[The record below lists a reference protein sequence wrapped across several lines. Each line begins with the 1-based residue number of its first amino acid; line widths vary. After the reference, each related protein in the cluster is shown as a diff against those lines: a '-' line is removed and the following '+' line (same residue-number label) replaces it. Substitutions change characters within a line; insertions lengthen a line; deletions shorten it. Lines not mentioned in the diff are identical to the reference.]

1 MEFTPPP
8 QPLFTIKNHSIR
20 LIDILSEYD
29 PDKWEK
35 ATSKYRKPRYQRY
48 PRGKSKE
55 DIEWCKELVKTVLF
69 QGIIGGIVMSKHNKI
84 VISDGVPYNEE
95 WYNIEDGQTRLD
107 ALLRFRN
114 DEFKTEYGDY
124 QYVKDTFDNYHIS
137 VIIAE
142 KADQRTSEDVYF
154 KELVTNFDKLQR
166 SKPLSNAD
174 RYYAHIQEYRI
185 IDDSKQIIYAG
196 SPIVN
201 YTIELVEKYKKSFST
216 IFGLK
221 MISGEDGW
229 MRKKIQEIVG
239 LISGM
244 IWGPEYLN
252 GKFMNHMPILFEE
265 ITDEQ
270 KSTCDEYIQQIF
282 KVAENAFG
290 VLPKIKGEHSSS
302 YFTIANLS
310 SLIVLDCCN
319 NQHKEDDAFQMRWL
333 SLLNTYRK
341 KKKDGEYDNNFK
353 EWLIENV
360 YFNLNA
366 GHQRNCMAVDIE
378 ARLKAVNEWYD
389 TTIKLS
395 N

>member
-1 MEFTPPP
+1 MEEFSPIP

-69 QGIIGGIVMSKHNKI
+69 QGIIGCIVMSKHNKI
-84 VISDGVPYNEE
+84 MISDGVPYNEE

-107 ALLRFRN
+107 ALLRFKN

-124 QYVKDTFDNYHIS
+124 QHVKDKFDNYHIS

-154 KELVTNFDKLQR
+154 RELVKNFDKLQR

-174 RYYAHIQEYRI
+174 RYYAHIEEYRMV
-185 IDDSKQIIYAG
+185 DGSKQIIYAG

-201 YTIELVEKYKKSFST
+201 YTIDLVDKYKEQFRI
-216 IFGLK
+216 IFGFK

-229 MRKKIQEIVG
+229 MRKKIHEIVG

-252 GKFMNHMPILFEE
+252 GKFMNHMPVLFKD
-265 ITDEQ
+265 ITEEQ
-270 KSTCDEYIQQIF
+270 KATCDKYIQRLFMI
-282 KVAENAFG
+282 AEWAFG
-290 VLPKIKGEHSSS
+290 VLPKIKGEHSST
-302 YFTIANLS
+302 YFTSANIG
-310 SLIVLDCCN
+310 SLIILNCYNDKQPCSPDRWVL
-319 NQHKEDDAFQMRWL
+319 
-333 SLLNTYRK
+333 LLNTYRNK
-341 KKKDGEYDNNFK
+341 KLSLQYDDNFK

-360 YFNLNA
+360 YLNLNA
-366 GHQRNCMAVDIE
+366 GHQRNCLAVDIE
-378 ARLKAVNEWYD
+378 ARLKAVNEWHD
-389 TTIKLS
+389 MLVQQS
-395 N
+395 S